1 MDKRH
6 QPQYDKALEQ
16 PNRRKIVQAIAQEG
30 GTAKFSTICKRTSI
44 KDNTLLHHLNVL
56 IEYGI
61 IEQIADG
68 PYALRY
74 KTPLG
79 FILNEKAP
87 EKERCVYFGLLGDR
101 RERDEPETK
110 IALELLKKQGIEV
123 NLGYVVTSS
132 AAAQSWKNSQLP
144 VQWILVDGDAI
155 MDIDKIRKR
164 IESILTDLIKEHM
177 VIMDCTSFNK
187 PATIAL
193 YQLAEAYLIPLIYIY
208 EPRGKLK
215 WLISKQSL
223 SKRLGI

>member
-30 GTAKFSTICKRTSI
+30 GTAKFSTISKRTSI
-44 KDNTLLHHLNVL
+44 KDNTLLHHLNAL

-61 IEQIADG
+61 IEQIANG
-68 PYALRY
+68 PYTLRY

-123 NLGYVVTSS
+123 NLAYAVTSS
-132 AAAQSWKNSQLP
+132 AAAQSWKNTQLP
-144 VQWILVDGDAI
+144 VQWILVDGEAI

-164 IESILTDLIKEHM
+164 IETILTDLIKEHM

>member
-101 RERDEPETK
+101 RERDEPET
-110 IALELLKKQGIEV
+110 
-123 NLGYVVTSS
+123 
-132 AAAQSWKNSQLP
+132 
-144 VQWILVDGDAI
+144 
-155 MDIDKIRKR
+155 
-164 IESILTDLIKEHM
+164 
-177 VIMDCTSFNK
+177 
-187 PATIAL
+187 TIAL